1 MYSLDRLWLIILF
14 MYQLI
19 ELGSILL
26 GVRFVVCPPDCCL
39 TFVGDALNKWVTGN
53 KESLCGLVFVAS
65 LFDSYEILMSCFSE
79 IACPILVYLSLI
91 FVYFSSIPTLGSDW
105 LSMTLYMPLLGN
117 GLRSHI
123 SLNLKDS
130 SADQG
135 LLQQVDFL

>member
-1 MYSLDRLWLIILF
+1 MYSLDRLWLDYPFYVPIDRV
-14 MYQLI
+14 
-19 ELGSILL
+19 
-26 GVRFVVCPPDCCL
+26 GVRIVGCLVCSMSDL